1 MFTVYV
7 LKSLESD
14 HFYTGMTQ
22 NLERRISDHNK
33 GFTKSIKAFAPFAV
47 VYTESFESS
56 EMARKREKY
65 LKTCAGRKFLVNLN
79 IRPCTR
85 LTDEEVSF
93 AAQLPSVG
101 QGSVE

>member
-79 IRPCTR
+79 IRPCTWKKR
-85 LTDEEVSF
+85 SK
-93 AAQLPSVG
+93 
-101 QGSVE
+101 